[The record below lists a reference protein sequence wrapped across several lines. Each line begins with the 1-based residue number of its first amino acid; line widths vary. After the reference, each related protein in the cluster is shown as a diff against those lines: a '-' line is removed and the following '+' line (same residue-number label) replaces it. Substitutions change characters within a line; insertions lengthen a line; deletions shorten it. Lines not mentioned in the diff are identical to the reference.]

1 MIRLIF
7 LPTKDS
13 SDISELRKKEL
24 NISRS
29 YARELGK
36 TAAEAINPAF
46 TKIHQVMRYIGV
58 NRFINAENPKKYF
71 SRCKIK

>member
-1 MIRLIF
+1 MIPLF
-7 LPTKDS
+7 YLPTKDS

-36 TAAEAINPAF
+36 TALEAINSG
-46 TKIHQVMRYIGV
+46 IY
-58 NRFINAENPKKYF
+58 
-71 SRCKIK
+71 